1 MPLNKD
7 YLQGAYDAFVNSA
20 IQRVARSGDQVYHF
34 NIPAN
39 ELKDAFG
46 LERLRD
52 ETSRKCATS
61 FARKGVDADYEQ
73 GEGFDIT
80 LDLNRASLKPANA
93 RATWRSHL
101 RSKALADRT

>member
-1 MPLNKD
+1 MAVNKE

-34 NIPAN
+34 HIPAT

-52 ETSRKCATS
+52 ETVAEVKS
-61 FARKGVDADYEQ
+61 FFGRKGVDADYEV
-73 GEGFDIT
+73 GEGFEVT
-80 LDLNRASLKPANA
+80 LDLNRASLKPADA
-93 RATWRSHL
+93 RNLAI
-101 RSKALADRT
+101 ALEVESGTH